1 MVLQNAKNK
10 WDKLEHYVT
19 ALVMKK
25 QTISSMEAEMDMY
38 IKKRE
43 ELSKRIEEYNKRLDR
58 AVNKNQVYR
67 CNFSQQ
73 VVIMI
78 KSMKKTDQ
86 CDW

>member
-1 MVLQNAKNK
+1 
-10 WDKLEHYVT
+10 
-19 ALVMKK
+19 MKK

-78 KSMKKTDQ
+78 KM
-86 CDW
+86 

>member
-1 MVLQNAKNK
+1 
-10 WDKLEHYVT
+10 
-19 ALVMKK
+19 MKK

-78 KSMKKTDQ
+78 KSMKKQINVIDNVSFCVIYTCNNSCNSPKQ
-86 CDW
+86 Y